1 MKKLLLF
8 TLLTAMLLAV
18 GLCLA
23 EGAPQ
28 VGDTVNGFTLTEIRP
43 FDLIDA
49 QVYRFEHDK
58 TGAEVFY
65 IANDDT
71 NRAFTLTFRT
81 WPIDDTGLPHVFEH
95 ATLSGSEKYPSKQL
109 FFNLSYQTFNSYMNA
124 STYGHMTI
132 YPVASLSE
140 AQLLKL
146 ADFYTDS
153 CFHPMV
159 MEDESIYR
167 EEAWRYRMNSP
178 EDPLTIEGTVYSEML
193 GATNLDRQ
201 ALTNA
206 YIAGFPGSTINFS
219 HGGNPDHIPEMTWDS
234 LKAYHDA
241 FYQPSNC
248 VAYLYGEL
256 EDYGAFLALLDE
268 TFSQYEK
275 TELVHED
282 AAYTPITEPVTAEYG
297 FPTEA
302 GSNDSHASTVY
313 YMFICSDAEGED
325 ELVLNT
331 MTDLLVAGNSALSQS
346 VQETLPYGSFA
357 CYIETTGPVP
367 ALMFTVSNVDPQDAE
382 TFKTLVDEAIA
393 DVAANGFP
401 ATLVDSVLSSME
413 KDTLLIRESSD
424 VGYNSIIPNLA
435 YDYRASGNPWGYIDY
450 VDALLNLDKTNAEG
464 KYAAA
469 AAKYLAGSQTTAL
482 VTTYPVPGQKEEKDA
497 ALAAKLAEIKASM
510 TEEEIAAIVTAS
522 TAEES
527 DQMDSSTASMVASLT
542 AVTKDTLPEEVKA
555 YDINDVTG
563 EDGIRRIDVTAGVDG
578 IGQADILLDATGFA
592 PEDLH
597 YLKFLAGL
605 AGKLP
610 SAAHSRSEL
619 SDLMVRYLYN
629 FNARISLLKMD
640 GKVSP
645 HFRVNWI
652 ATDDDLAPSYDLVRE
667 LIFEEDVDDA
677 QSLLDAVQ
685 AMKSSLRTEING
697 NGYSVMVYRSA
708 GRYNEI
714 YNLYSYV
721 NYLDY
726 YAFLERAEAQLQED
740 PDAFISELKRV
751 REQLK
756 NATGAI
762 SMFAGSP
769 DSIAVNR
776 PLADA
781 FLAGLNREPITP
793 VSYDSVPV
801 AAAREAL
808 VLDTSVQFNGVL
820 AGLEDV
826 GLTEYSADLDAV
838 NSYMMDAFLYP
849 LLRDQYGAYSVASG
863 ASEELGMYIFSYR
876 DPNVA
881 ETFAVY
887 DSLGDRL
894 AAAAVDQETLDGYIL
909 SSYNYYALPA
919 GELSGAVSAAIS
931 LLEGKDPYEPIKWM
945 EQLKALTPEKLASYA
960 DAFRQLAANGSIF
973 TVGGAGVV
981 NANAERYDVILN
993 PFGVQDMSNASFED
1007 LPEDHPFYTVVK
1019 AAIADGFMAP
1029 LSDTA
1034 FGVDEPATV
1043 GDYLGAIFVLI
1054 GGPSGDPEGC
1064 LSFLAENGV
1073 MSADTDLSTP
1083 LTEGFA
1089 VELFTMLGG
1098 QADTDD
1104 PDHIMTRGDLAN
1116 WLEGE

>member
-18 GLCLA
+18 SLCLA

-201 ALTNA
+201 ALINA
-206 YIAGFPGSTINFS
+206 YTAGFPGSTINFS

-382 TFKTLVDEAIA
+382 TFKALVDEAIA

-413 KDTLLIRESSD
+413 KDTLLIRGATCAMGYVALQIAKT
-424 VGYNSIIPNLA
+424 VGCKVI
-435 YDYRASGNPWGYIDY
+435 
-450 VDALLNLDKTNAEG
+450 
-464 KYAAA
+464 AAT
-469 AAKYLAGSQTTAL
+469 QR
-482 VTTYPVPGQKEEKDA
+482 EEKFGFLEDA
-497 ALAAKLAEIKASM
+497 DVVIPDDGRITGKVFGANKAIDLIGPKSL
-510 TEEEIAAIVTAS
+510 
-522 TAEES
+522 
-527 DQMDSSTASMVASLT
+527 MDTLT
-542 AVTKDTLPEEVKA
+542 AVEPGGIVCCTALIGGVYSIEDFNPLKDIP
-555 YDINDVTG
+555 N
-563 EDGIRRIDVTAGVDG
+563 GVY
-578 IGQADILLDATGFA
+578 LTGF
-592 PEDLH
+592 D
-597 YLKFLAGL
+597 
-605 AGKLP
+605 
-610 SAAHSRSEL
+610 
-619 SDLMVRYLYN
+619 SDN
-629 FNARISLLKMD
+629 PTQK
-640 GKVSP
+640 
-645 HFRVNWI
+645 
-652 ATDDDLAPSYDLVRE
+652 
-667 LIFEEDVDDA
+667 DVDNIFVF
-677 QSLLDAVQ
+677 LDQNNLSPSVGAV
-685 AMKSSLRTEING
+685 
-697 NGYSVMVYRSA
+697 
-708 GRYNEI
+708 
-714 YNLYSYV
+714 
-721 NYLDY
+721 
-726 YAFLERAEAQLQED
+726 
-740 PDAFISELKRV
+740 
-751 REQLK
+751 
-756 NATGAI
+756 
-762 SMFAGSP
+762 
-769 DSIAVNR
+769 
-776 PLADA
+776 
-781 FLAGLNREPITP
+781 
-793 VSYDSVPV
+793 YDFTNI
-801 AAAREAL
+801 REAL
-808 VLDTSVQFNGVL
+808 M
-820 AGLEDV
+820 
-826 GLTEYSADLDAV
+826 DLDSV
-838 NSYMMDAFLYP
+838 KTNGKIVVMM
-849 LLRDQYGAYSVASG
+849 
-863 ASEELGMYIFSYR
+863 
-876 DPNVA
+876 
-881 ETFAVY
+881 
-887 DSLGDRL
+887 
-894 AAAAVDQETLDGYIL
+894 
-909 SSYNYYALPA
+909 
-919 GELSGAVSAAIS
+919 
-931 LLEGKDPYEPIKWM
+931 
-945 EQLKALTPEKLASYA
+945 
-960 DAFRQLAANGSIF
+960 
-973 TVGGAGVV
+973 
-981 NANAERYDVILN
+981 
-993 PFGVQDMSNASFED
+993 ED
-1007 LPEDHPFYTVVK
+1007 FDW
-1019 AAIADGFMAP
+1019 G
-1029 LSDTA
+1029 
-1034 FGVDEPATV
+1034 
-1043 GDYLGAIFVLI
+1043 
-1054 GGPSGDPEGC
+1054 
-1064 LSFLAENGV
+1064 
-1073 MSADTDLSTP
+1073 
-1083 LTEGFA
+1083 
-1089 VELFTMLGG
+1089 
-1098 QADTDD
+1098 
-1104 PDHIMTRGDLAN
+1104 
-1116 WLEGE
+1116 